1 MYVSMNNLNYGVIGN
16 GRSAALVSLRGSI
29 DFCCLAEFDS
39 PTVFATLLD
48 EARGGCFSIESACAD
63 AEVEQRYLRHTNVL
77 VTRYAREG
85 EAFEIIDF
93 MPRHRTEEG
102 DYNCPP
108 DVVRLVRPLRGTPR
122 IRIVYD
128 PRPNYAEHETRIT
141 RYPKYLKAT
150 TVLGAYESL
159 YLYSGVSLE
168 STSAPQ
174 ELTLTE
180 ATYFWLSYNEKLGSV
195 DLNRAELE
203 FERTKVYWMDWCS
216 RTTPIVNYGEYVD
229 RSALVLKLLAVQHTG
244 ALIAAVTTSLPE
256 TIGEVRNWDYR
267 FCWIRDAS
275 MTIRT
280 LVNLGHRKVARRFFE
295 FLLNVVPYK
304 DSRIQI
310 MYGIRGQTALHERTL
325 DWLHGYEGSAP
336 VRTGN
341 AAWTQ
346 RQNDTY
352 GVLLD
357 VLYEGFVLFDS
368 GSPER
373 ESLWTTTRGMV
384 RHIEAHWHEPD
395 QGIWEI
401 RGEPRHFTH
410 SKMMCWVGLDRAMK
424 IAKMLGCLDY
434 VPAWSSLAER
444 IRADIEQ
451 NGFDPKR
458 GAFTQSYG
466 HPSLDAANLLMWR
479 MGFIEADDPR
489 WVSTVRATY
498 EELCVN
504 GLMYRYRNVDDF
516 GVPSSAFTVCT
527 FWMIQALISIG
538 EPIQARRMF
547 EDLLR
552 CSNHVGLFSEDLDF
566 TTRRL
571 LGNFPQAYSHLALI
585 DTAMLLESIS
595 KSGPPGTSKR

>member
-1 MYVSMNNLNYGVIGN
+1 MDNLNYGIIGN

-39 PTVFATLLD
+39 PSVFAALLD
-48 EARGGCFSIESACAD
+48 EARGGRFSIESAHAD
-63 AEVEQRYLRHTNVL
+63 AEVDQRYLRHTNVL
-77 VTRYAREG
+77 VTRYSCRD

-93 MPRHRTEEG
+93 MPRHRTESGE
-102 DYNCPP
+102 YNCPP
-108 DVVRLVRPLRGTPR
+108 DIVRLVRPLRGTPR
-122 IRIVYD
+122 IRVVYD
-128 PRPNYAEHETRIT
+128 PRLNYAEHETSIT
-141 RYPKYLKAT
+141 SRPRYLKAASVAGT
-150 TVLGAYESL
+150 YESV

-168 STSAPQ
+168 STREAQ
-174 ELTLTE
+174 ELTLNE
-180 ATYFWLSYNEKLGSV
+180 ATYFWLSYNEKLGIV
-195 DLNRAELE
+195 DLHRAELE

-216 RTTPIVNYGEYVD
+216 RTTPVTNYREHVD
-229 RSALVLKLLAVQHTG
+229 RSALVLKALAVQHTG

-280 LVNLGHRKVARRFFE
+280 LVNLGHRQSARRFFE

-304 DSRIQI
+304 DARIQI
-310 MYGIRGQTALHERTL
+310 MYGIRGQTVLDERSL
-325 DWLHGYEGSAP
+325 DWLRGYEGSAP
-336 VRTGN
+336 VRIGN

-357 VLYEGFVLFDS
+357 VLHEGFVLFED
-368 GSPER
+368 GSSER

-384 RHIEAHWHEPD
+384 RHIESHWHERD

-410 SKMMCWVGLDRAMK
+410 SKMMCWVGLDRAIK
-424 IAKMLGCLDY
+424 IARRLGCVDY
-434 VPAWSSLAER
+434 VPAWSDLADR

-451 NGFDPKR
+451 NGFDEAR
-458 GAFTQSYG
+458 GAFTQSYHSG
-466 HPSLDAANLLMWR
+466 SLDAANLLMWR
-479 MGFIEADDPR
+479 MGFIEAEDPR
-489 WVSTVRATY
+489 WISTVWATY
-498 EELCVN
+498 QELCVD
-504 GLMYRYRNVDDF
+504 GLMYRYRNADDF
-516 GVPSSAFTVCT
+516 GVPKSAFTVCT
-527 FWMIQALISIG
+527 FWMIQALISIK
-538 EPIQARRMF
+538 EHERARAMF
-547 EDLLR
+547 EELLR

-566 TTRRL
+566 KSRRL

-585 DTAMLLESIS
+585 DTAMLLDGVSAIVAPRPL
-595 KSGPPGTSKR
+595 KL